1 MRSAGPN
8 SDSIDLI
15 IVTRSTD
22 QTADALAA
30 AVSAHHPNWSLSAAW
45 AGDPQQ
51 RPTCPTGAAWTAH
64 TPTEIDLCRVS
75 DEDRPWL
82 AGLTAARALL
92 LERKRSII
100 VLLAGDVAIA
110 GSLSPF
116 APGVDDGLVLIPRF
130 LGLPT
135 AGFPSVSELL
145 DIGSVS
151 SSAIG
156 VGAEALPAIGW
167 LLDELCTGDA
177 VSFGR
182 RLDLASALFT
192 ARRCSDPSIG
202 ASVWRWPEGQSVC
215 LLDAPRYDP
224 NTSALL
230 DGTLGG
236 PPRVSIAR
244 DDRLATMRSAATQLG
259 ARHAPFQLPGGTL
272 VDAVVQLAVRSPE
285 ASALLPWTRAA
296 EFRQWLSRNYWT
308 ALLYL
313 RTDLAAAFRT
323 GLGIDTTGLRAWAVG
338 AARRGDAPLLI
349 DPAGVTDAVTPLEVV
364 SRRTDGVNIVGYLDR
379 QSGVGAVGRSMV
391 RLFDDAGIPHSSIAY
406 QRTNNPV
413 LGAPPET
420 HQRIEFATTIACVN
434 GDQVANLRADHPEL
448 FQPGCKVIGYWFW
461 ELSTV
466 SGGPPVAVD
475 AVDEIWAATS
485 FMAGAF
491 EEHGI
496 PVRTVPLPIEEPQRS
511 GATRDQL
518 GPLAEARYRF
528 VFGAVLDHLS
538 VTTRKNPLGVIKAFT
553 KAFFPD
559 EGPLLVIKTIN
570 GETCWREHEELLA
583 AAAQRADIIIWD
595 AHLPIGDHYAFIGNL
610 DALVSLHRSEGLGL
624 HLAEAMWM
632 NVPVIATRYSGNLDF
647 MDDSCALLVDADLV
661 PVGDLGGWAYPAEA
675 IWAQPDLDHAASLMR
690 EVAGDPAVRKRI
702 SHAALLRMQNQP
714 GRQATAELVA
724 SLAGLGRQAGDHIR

>member
-1 MRSAGPN
+1 MSSAGP
-8 SDSIDLI
+8 DGEAIDLI

-30 AVSAHHPNWSLSAAW
+30 ALSALHPNWSLSAAW

-51 RPTCPTGAAWTAH
+51 RPTSPTGAAWTAH
-64 TPTEIDLCRVS
+64 TPSEIDLCRVS

-82 AGLTAARALL
+82 AGLAAARALL
-92 LERKRSII
+92 LERRRSII
-100 VLLAGDVAIA
+100 VLLAGDVAVA

-116 APGVDDGLVLIPRF
+116 APSVDDGLVLVPRL
-130 LGLPT
+130 LGLSTAGCST
-135 AGFPSVSELL
+135 AGFPGVSELL
-145 DIGSVS
+145 VVGAVS

-156 VGAEALPAIGW
+156 VGGEALPAIDW
-167 LLDELCTGDA
+167 LLGEICTGDA
-177 VSFGR
+177 VPFGR

-192 ARRCSDPSIG
+192 ARQCSDTSIG
-202 ASVWRWPEGQSVC
+202 ASIWRWPEDKSVC

-224 NTSALL
+224 NTSELL
-230 DGTLGG
+230 DGMLDG

-244 DDRLATMRSAATQLG
+244 ADRLATLRVCAPQLSARDAS
-259 ARHAPFQLPGGTL
+259 FQLPGGTP

-285 ASALLPWTRAA
+285 ASMLLPWTRAA
-296 EFRQWLSRNYWT
+296 EFRAWLNRNYWT
-308 ALLYL
+308 ALVDL
-313 RTDLAAAFRT
+313 RTDLAAVFGT
-323 GLGIDTTGLRAWAVG
+323 GQAIDTASLRTWAVG
-338 AARRGDAPLLI
+338 AVRRGEAPLLI
-349 DPAGVTDAVTPLEVV
+349 DPTGVTDAIKPLEVIG
-364 SRRTDGVNIVGYLDR
+364 RRTDGVNIVGYLDR
-379 QSGVGAVGRSMV
+379 QSGVGAVGRAMV

-406 QRTNNPV
+406 QRTDNPA

-434 GDQVANLRADHPEL
+434 GDQIANLRTDHPEL

-485 FMAGAF
+485 FMAHAF
-491 EEHGI
+491 EGHGA
-496 PVRTVPLPIEEPQRS
+496 PVRTVPLPIEEPRRS

-518 GPLAEARYRF
+518 GPLAEAGDRF
-528 VFGAVLDHLS
+528 VFGVVLDHLS
-538 VTTRKNPLGVIKAFT
+538 VTARKNPLGAITAFT
-553 KAFFPD
+553 QAFAPD

-583 AAAQRADIIIWD
+583 AAAQRSDITIWD
-595 AHLPIGDHYAFIGNL
+595 THLPIDDHYAFIGNL

-647 MDDSCALLVDADLV
+647 MDDSCAFLVDADLA
-661 PVGDLGGWAYPAEA
+661 PVGALGGWVYPAEA
-675 IWAQPDLDHAASLMR
+675 SWAQPDLDHAAALMR
-690 EVAGDPAVRKRI
+690 RVYDAPAASKRI
-702 SHAALLRMQNQP
+702 SDAALLRMKHQP
-714 GRQATAELVA
+714 GRQEVAELIA
-724 SLAGLGRQAGDHIR
+724 SLVGIRH